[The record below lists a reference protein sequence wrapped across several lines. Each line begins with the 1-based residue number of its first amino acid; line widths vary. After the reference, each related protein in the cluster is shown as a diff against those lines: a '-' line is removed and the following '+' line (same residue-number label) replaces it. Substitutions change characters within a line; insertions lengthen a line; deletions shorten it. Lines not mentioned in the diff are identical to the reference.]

1 MKDLFLKL
9 ALYEISEYHFKKTW
23 RKILSHFSGIN
34 EETFAELHM
43 TIVKNS
49 PQIYTHSGWQI
60 EELRCLGNKTHDIK
74 QYLQWRVMWIVHV

>member
-34 EETFAELHM
+34 QETFAELHM
-43 TIVKNS
+43 MIAEDFPPNLHTFWLTN
-49 PQIYTHSGWQI
+49 QGT
-60 EELRCLGNKTHDIK
+60 
-74 QYLQWRVMWIVHV
+74 